1 MGCAFDRFLKSQV
14 YSKAERD
21 LVSLACE
28 VIEANPGEISLTRDA
43 RLSEG
48 QITLRMLRSKEP
60 QW

>member
-1 MGCAFDRFLKSQV
+1 MGCVFDRFLKSQV

-28 VIEANPGEISLTRDA
+28 VIKVNLGEISLTRDA

-48 QITLRMLRSKEP
+48 QIALTMLRSKAS